1 MQHLSCHWVKKSEAQ
16 ALFNEE
22 TLDLGI
28 EIKGFTVSTEGMEK
42 VMDQKKNTEE
52 VILKTDEEP
61 GEMGITGQIQE
72 TVDINPGLTIE
83 GT

>member
-1 MQHLSCHWVKKSEAQ
+1 MYLPETCTRLDRQAYQASNISELVLATSQLSLGKKSEAQ

-42 VMDQKKNTEE
+42 VMDQNLWFK
-52 VILKTDEEP
+52 
-61 GEMGITGQIQE
+61 
-72 TVDINPGLTIE
+72 
-83 GT
+83 

>member
-1 MQHLSCHWVKKSEAQ
+1 
-16 ALFNEE
+16 
-22 TLDLGI
+22 
-28 EIKGFTVSTEGMEK
+28 
-42 VMDQKKNTEE
+42 MDQKKNTEE

-61 GEMGITGQIQE
+61 GEMGIIGQIQE